1 MTDLNYG
8 DLKFFGEPDSS
19 FESLGVAALAKRKS
33 EASRYLK
40 NFNRK
45 NLSGLQTNTGLNRLV
60 LLGGQKYILAV
71 EKGIVVHKPYQ
82 KYLNDLTKD
91 FKIPKKLL
99 NDIKKLEGLPG
110 MPTTQQVPY
119 GKPDSKGVRKTRT
132 VTAKTVLQPG
142 TADRFEQWYKSF
154 INSQKGEQAFF
165 RKLGKAFEEADLV
178 DAAIPGKKSTDVDIS
193 HTYPRSKG
201 GRFTF
206 LEAWFGNQAR
216 GARDFIPERVLQ
228 EAGLP
233 ITYEDLFNA
242 WQLQESGQ
250 YSSLGNLGAIN
261 PDDIFALARKE
272 DVNQVFKRR
281 EDINNILELSEAD
294 PNTNIP
300 KFSERYK
307 ELQHAARGGVVD
319 PIDGINDTSMFVD
332 LAEDLGYR
340 VDDKGKYRRVNPSR
354 ITKTR
359 HRTGIPDLDDYDSID
374 TGGWGKKALGT
385 SIAGGLTIKGL
396 AGEAGFAAANRQTG
410 KELGILASGEGDMS
424 NVTGAVKGIGQDLV
438 GGGIT
443 TGGLKGAQFGWKK
456 AMQLAGKRG
465 ATHFAGKGAAGKWAA
480 RAVPYAGTALL
491 AYSLYD
497 TADAFTEGLT
507 GKGLNKRIGETY
519 QRIIDEEFD
528 PNRKW
533 TDRHSKEE
541 QDIANLTTM

>member
-1 MTDLNYG
+1 MADLNYG
-8 DLKFFGEPDSS
+8 DLKFFDEPNSS
-19 FESLGVAALAKRKS
+19 FEKLGVSALAKRKS
-33 EASRYLK
+33 EASHYLSE
-40 NFNRK
+40 FNRK
-45 NLSGLQTNTGLNRLV
+45 NLSGLQTNTGLNRRV
-60 LLGGQKYILAV
+60 LLSGKRYILAV
-71 EKGIVVHKPYQ
+71 KNGVIIHKPYE
-82 KYLNDLTKD
+82 KYMQELTKD
-91 FKIPKKLL
+91 FKIPTKLL
-99 NDIKKLEGLPG
+99 NDIKSLEGLPG
-110 MPTTQQVPY
+110 MPTTRQVPY

-178 DAAIPGKKSTDVDIS
+178 DAAMAGKKVTDVDIS

-233 ITYEDLFNA
+233 ISYEDLFNA

-261 PDDIFALARKE
+261 TADIFALARGD

-294 PNTNIP
+294 PDTNIP

-307 ELQHAARGGVVD
+307 ELQYAARGGQVD
-319 PIDGINDTSMFVD
+319 IDGIDDTSMFVD
-332 LAEDLGYR
+332 LSEDLGY
-340 VDDKGKYRRVNPSR
+340 VADHEGKYRRVNR
-354 ITKTR
+354 AKIQTTR
-359 HRTGIPDLDDYDSID
+359 KRTGIPDLDDYDSID

-385 SIAGGLTIKGL
+385 GIASGLTIKGL
-396 AGEAGFAAANRQTG
+396 AGEAGFAAANRKTG
-410 KELGILASGEGDMS
+410 HELGVLASGEGDMS
-424 NVTGAVKGIGQDLV
+424 NVQGAIQGVGEDLV

-443 TGGLKGAQFGWKK
+443 TGGLKTAQFGWKK
-456 AMQLAGKRG
+456 AMQMAGKRG

-480 RAVPYAGTALL
+480 RAVPWAGTALL
-491 AYSLYD
+491 GYSLYD

-507 GKGLNKRIGETY
+507 GKGLNERIGEQY
-519 QRIIDEEFD
+519 NNIIEDVFSDENSIF
-528 PNRKW
+528 RRGK
-533 TDRHSKEE
+533 E
-541 QDIANLTTM
+541 QDTTNLTTM